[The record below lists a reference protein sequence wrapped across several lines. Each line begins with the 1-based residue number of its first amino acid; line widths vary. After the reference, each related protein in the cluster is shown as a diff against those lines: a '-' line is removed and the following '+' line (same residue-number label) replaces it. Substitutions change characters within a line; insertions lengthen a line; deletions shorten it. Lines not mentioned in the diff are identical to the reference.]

1 MERYFADRIDRSG
14 ALFDPDRYPMHGD
27 DLIAEF
33 EGLEIQY
40 PNGEDGKRAESI
52 EELLDRTGTAVYD
65 TPEDLRLALFGAV
78 SAEAVGRRYYSDRD
92 PPVLGTEQLP
102 TESF

>member
-1 MERYFADRIDRSG
+1 MERYFADRIDRSV
-14 ALFDPDRYPMHGD
+14 ALFDPDRYPLDGD
-27 DLIAEF
+27 DLITEF
-33 EGLEIQY
+33 GGVELQY
-40 PNGEDGKRAESI
+40 PNGERGGEPLGDI
-52 EELLDRTGTAVYD
+52 LDRTGTAVYD
-65 TPEDLRLALFGAV
+65 TPEDLRLALFTAV